1 MKKQLLKNSLLYLGI
16 LCFMSFFSINMKSQ
30 VTLTEKDWVIPT
42 YPVKPADK
50 NPIFFTQ
57 ESFQG
62 ASKHIYPYAMNDVFS
77 TEKVDKTWKAL
88 VLENEYIKLVV
99 TPEIGGK
106 LYYAEDK
113 SNDYNFLY
121 KNDVVK
127 PAYIGMTGAWVSGGI
142 EWNVLHHHRASTY
155 LPTDYEM
162 VENEDGSKTIWVG
175 ETEPR
180 HQMRWSVG
188 ITMFPGK
195 SYFKADI
202 QIDNSTPY
210 THSFLYWANVA
221 THTNQDYQII
231 FPPSVDVVTMHSKIA
246 FAHWPIAREM
256 YVGHDFREG
265 VDISWWKNSKMAAS
279 YFAHDLQEDFMGGYD
294 HGKESGTVHIGHHN
308 IVKGAKLWEWGSGQL
323 GQTIEAQLNENAGPY
338 VELMV
343 GAYSDNQPDY
353 SWIKPYEYKVAEQ
366 YWYPVKDIGG
376 FKNANLNGAVNLEER
391 EDNTV
396 FLGYYATHKV
406 EDAKIILK
414 HKQETIFEKTVE
426 ISPEVTFTRSVRIP
440 GEFNLSDLYTE
451 MVNEANGEVLV
462 SYHPADR
469 EYDEELPETVKP
481 PLPPGEVETIEEVYL
496 IGKRIE
502 QFYNP
507 RMNPMDYYEEALQ
520 RDPGD
525 IRTNI
530 AVGTMMLKN
539 GDFHKAHKHFYTAI
553 ARLTKDYTRPEDAEA
568 LYLHGLTLKAMKLY
582 EAAIDTLYRATWDY
596 SFHSAAYYELA
607 GISVLKNDLEKAL
620 TEINESLVTNT
631 RNNSAVCLKA
641 GILRK
646 IGKYEKAMKIL
657 TPLLKRDPLDFR
669 ASNEYYL
676 ALKESGDQ
684 AKADDKQSW
693 LKEKM
698 RDHHINYLEMAVEY
712 LNDGMPEEAEDILSR
727 YEGDY
732 PMVPYYLGY
741 LADKRGDKTAAER
754 YFKEGSTLSVDYC
767 FPFRLKTIDVLKT
780 ALNYNP
786 DDGKA
791 YYYLGNILYEK
802 QPDKA
807 VGYWEESVK
816 YSPDL
821 AIAYRNLGWGYF
833 KHKGD
838 GYKAIEAYEKALEIN
853 EDEPLYYVELDELY
867 EMSNTPIEKRLKLF
881 EGKNEIVRKREDA
894 FAHQIVVLTLAGKA
908 KQAVEYLEDMEFTF
922 NETSQEVY
930 HVTADAY
937 LTSGMDYYSNKQ
949 YKEALETF
957 EHAQVPEELAFF
969 SREGDRNI
977 QVKHYLG
984 LCHKALGNEKEA
996 KEYFNANM
1004 SLDPGPSDYI
1014 KYYKGLS
1021 YDELGKKKEAEEIFN
1036 SILKAAEA
1044 ELKQETT
1051 DVDVFAKF
1059 GAEQSEEAR
1068 LSDAFM
1074 LKGIAYKGLGDKKR
1088 AKENLKKAVELSASN
1103 LYAKLELENL

>member
-1 MKKQLLKNSLLYLGI
+1 MKNRLLKYSLLSFGVLN
-16 LCFMSFFSINMKSQ
+16 FMFFFSINICAQ
-30 VTLTEKDWVIPT
+30 VTLKEKDWVLPT

-77 TEKVDKTWKAL
+77 TEKVDKAWEAL

-113 SNDYNFLY
+113 TNGYNFVY

-142 EWNVLHHHRASTY
+142 EWNVLHHHRASTF
-155 LPTDYEM
+155 LPVDYEL

-202 QIDNSTPY
+202 QIHNSTPY

-221 THTNQDYQII
+221 THTNENYQII

-246 FAHWPIAREM
+246 FAHWPIAREI

-265 VDISWWKNSKMAAS
+265 VDISWWKNSVRAAS

-294 HGKESGTVHIGHHN
+294 HGKESGTVHIGNHH
-308 IVKGAKLWEWGSGQL
+308 IVKGAKLWEWGSGHL
-323 GQTIEAQLNENAGPY
+323 GQTIEAQLTENAGPY

-376 FKNANLNGAVNLEER
+376 FKYANLNGAVNLEER
-391 EDNTV
+391 ENNMV
-396 FLGYYATHKV
+396 FLGYYSTQKV
-406 EDAKIILK
+406 ENVKIILK
-414 HKQETIFEKTVE
+414 QKDEVIFEKTME
-426 ISPEVTFTRSVRIP
+426 ISPEVAFAQSIRIP
-440 GEFNLSDLYTE
+440 GEFKLTDLYTE
-451 MVNEANGEVLV
+451 MVNEENGEVLV
-462 SYHPADR
+462 SYQPVEK

-481 PLPPGEVETIEEVYL
+481 PLPPEEVETIEELYL

-507 RMNPMDYYEEALQ
+507 RMNPMDYYQEALK

-530 AVGTMMLKN
+530 AVGTIMLKN
-539 GDFHKAHKHFYTAI
+539 GDYAKAHKHFHTAI
-553 ARLTKDYTRPEDAEA
+553 TRLTKDYTRPMDCEA

-596 SFHSAAYYELA
+596 AFHSAAYYELA
-607 GISVLKNDLEKAL
+607 GISVMKNDLEKAM
-620 TEINESLVTNT
+620 TEINESLITNA

-646 IGKYEKAMKIL
+646 MGKYEKAL
-657 TPLLKRDPLDFR
+657 NTLAPLLKRDPLDFR
-669 ASNEYYL
+669 ANNEYYL
-676 ALKESGDQ
+676 TLKESGDQ
-684 AKADDKQSW
+684 AKADEKRTW

-741 LADKRGDKTAAER
+741 LADKRGDKTAADR
-754 YFKEGSTLSVDYC
+754 YFKKGSTLSVDYC

-786 DDGKA
+786 GDGKA

-807 VGYWEESVK
+807 ISYWEESVK
-816 YSPDL
+816 HSPDL

-853 EDEPLYYVELDELY
+853 EDDPLYYVELDELY

-881 EGKNEIVRKREDA
+881 EGKKEIVRKREDA

-908 KQAVEYLEDMEFTF
+908 EKAVEYLEDMEFTF
-922 NETSQEVY
+922 NETSREVY

-937 LTSGMDYYSNKQ
+937 LASGVNYYNNKQ
-949 YKEALETF
+949 YEEALETF
-957 EHAQVPEELAFF
+957 KHAQVPEELAFF

-977 QVKHYLG
+977 QVNHYLG
-984 LCHKALGNEKEA
+984 LCHKALGNEGKA
-996 KEYFNANM
+996 KEYFTANM

-1021 YDELGKKKEAEEIFN
+1021 YAELGKQGEAKKIFN
-1036 SILKAAEA
+1036 SILKEA
-1044 ELKQETT
+1044 EKQLNQETT

-1068 LSDAFM
+1068 LSDAYM

-1088 AKENLKKAVELSASN
+1088 AKENLTKAVELSAST